1 METLPATQSA
11 AAPAPRVTLIMTVR
25 ERFSPTV
32 AAIES
37 VMTNT
42 VMPFRFVFADMRC
55 PPWLREAVGGLSRRH
70 GFRVA
75 RFDDMVW
82 PQQVRKDLVGSVDTE
97 YVVFLD
103 NDLRVYPGWL
113 EKLVECADQTGA
125 GLVGPLYLWGDDVS
139 PPRVHMAGGLLR
151 EIPEG
156 DRRVLIERHNGYNAD
171 PDQATA
177 ALGRSPCDFLEF
189 HCMLLR
195 TSLAQEPGLL
205 DPRIVCV
212 HEHIDVALTARSRGH
227 GVYLETASRVLYRAF
242 IPTTLEDLPLVL
254 WRWSPSA
261 VEASIA
267 AFSAKWPVIDDER
280 PFGSVRE
287 FARKVLKGVALVRQ
301 ASRQADLARPMRAV
315 ELAQTRSGL
324 LDLAAARGYA
334 PAELADL
341 AICHGLAARLVN
353 GGFRPCGR
361 PFINHLAGTAAV
373 LLRYDL
379 RIETVAAGLLH
390 AAYSHGWAPGNDAA
404 AQCANITA
412 QLGQGS
418 PVERRVR
425 AYTQRGGQPPRVAG
439 GMTLD
444 EAEIALIEA
453 ANEIDM
459 RISGEYDYSGRPP
472 ELNEERLASLM
483 QVCRA
488 VGLDGLAQTLQLA
501 AHQVRP
507 VIPELVTGIA
517 VSYRFGANGSLQRME
532 RFATLPRGR
541 GNAAE
546 EVGATPPASVSP

>member
-1 METLPATQSA
+1 MATLPANTSSA
-11 AAPAPRVTLIMTVR
+11 AAAPRVTLIMTVR

-32 AAIES
+32 SAIES
-37 VMTNT
+37 VMANT
-42 VMPFRFVFADMRC
+42 AMPFRLVFADMRC
-55 PPWLREAVGGLSRRH
+55 PPWLSEAVGGLARRH
-70 GFRVA
+70 GFRVV

-113 EKLVECADQTGA
+113 EKLVECADETGA

-139 PPRVHMAGGLLR
+139 PPRVHMAGGLLQN
-151 EIPEG
+151 IPQG

-171 PDQATA
+171 PDQAAA
-177 ALGRSPCDFLEF
+177 ALGRSQCDFLEF

-195 TSLAQEPGLL
+195 TSLAQQPELL
-205 DPRIVCV
+205 DPRIASV
-212 HEHIDVALTARSRGH
+212 HEHIDVALSARGRGH
-227 GVYLETASRVLYRAF
+227 AIYLETASRVLYRAF
-242 IPTTLEDLPLVL
+242 IPTTLEDLSLML
-254 WRWSPSA
+254 WRWSPAA

-267 AFSAKWPVIDDER
+267 AFSAKWRVIDDER
-280 PFGSVRE
+280 SFGSVRDY
-287 FARKVLKGVALVRQ
+287 AQKILSNVALVRQ
-301 ASRQADLARPMRAV
+301 ASRRADLDRPVQAG
-315 ELAQTRSGL
+315 ELVQTRSGL

-341 AICHGLAARLVN
+341 ALCYGLAARLLN

-361 PFINHLAGTAAV
+361 PFINHLTGTAAV

-390 AAYSHGWAPGNDAA
+390 AAYSHGWAPGDDAA
-404 AQCANITA
+404 AQCAGITA

-425 AYTQRGGQPPRVAG
+425 AYAQRGGQPLRVAG

-459 RISGEYDYSGRPP
+459 RFSGEYDYSGRPP
-472 ELNEERLASLM
+472 EIDEERLAGLM

-488 VGLDGLAQTLQLA
+488 AGLDGLAQTLRLA
-501 AHQVRP
+501 AGQVRQ
-507 VIPELVTGIA
+507 VIPALVTGISA
-517 VSYRFGANGSLQRME
+517 SYRLAGNGSLQPMARS
-532 RFATLPRGR
+532 AASLRG
-541 GNAAE
+541 AAP
-546 EVGATPPASVSP
+546 VGPGITTPVNPLS